1 MKGCTCATAHLRRS
15 EGNSVESVLSL
26 HFAVHPRDWTPFT
39 RHAKQVP
46 LPPNQLI
53 SPSETILEAD
63 IFLPNT
69 KQKGQISDSQVDRSS
84 EFKCRPRSPPAAC
97 LHWPCWGMLSL
108 GGSDRG
114 LCFILSE
121 LAPLKRYNYQQ
132 VGDNSQRPISDQPSL
147 FFQRRKLS
155 SGPMI

>member
-1 MKGCTCATAHLRRS
+1 MPRHTCGGQKATLWS
-15 EGNSVESVLSL
+15 PFCPSTLTCIPGIGLSSPGMQSKYL
-26 HFAVHPRDWTPFT
+26 Y
-39 RHAKQVP
+39 P
-46 LPPNQLI
+46 LNQLI
-53 SPSETILEAD
+53 SPSKTILEAD

-84 EFKCRPRSPPAAC
+84 KFKCRPRSPPAAC